1 MIFKDR
7 LEEYTEQEFLSLV
20 SVLFENRTGLHGIEL
35 EQYRDRVVYHFEKIT
50 EHPEGLDVIC
60 YPPPGS
66 EDSPQGVVS
75 RVKEWR
81 AANGKPG
88 FKPA

>member
-1 MIFKDR
+1 MTLKDK
-7 LEEYTEQEFLSLV
+7 LADYTESEFLELV
-20 SVLFENRTGLHGIEL
+20 SELFHNRTSLKGKEL
-35 EQYRDRVVYHFEKIT
+35 ENYRISIVLHFEKIT
-50 EHPEGLDVIC
+50 EHPDGSDVIC
-60 YPPPGS
+60 YPPEGAD
-66 EDSPQGVVS
+66 DSPQGVVD

>member
-1 MIFKDR
+1 MIFKDK

-20 SVLFENRTGLHGIEL
+20 SVLFENRTGLHGTEL

-50 EHPEGLDVIC
+50 EHPDGLDVIC

-66 EDSPQGVVS
+66 EDSPQGVVN
-75 RVKEWR
+75 RIKEWR